1 MGQGCGESEGAIA
14 QGDGKNVGS
23 EPEVATEHGDK
34 GIEGGIENGGLKIG
48 CNESKNDDGGGGQE
62 VDRGAM
68 TDREDDSEEACPK
81 RDPQN
86 TFVHIGDRGAA

>member
-1 MGQGCGESEGAIA
+1 MRAE
-14 QGDGKNVGS
+14 
-23 EPEVATEHGDK
+23 
-34 GIEGGIENGGLKIG
+34 
-48 CNESKNDDGGGGQE
+48 NDDGGGGQE

>member
-1 MGQGCGESEGAIA
+1 MGQSGGEGEGAIA

-48 CNESKNDDGGGGQE
+48 CDESKNDDGGGGQE
-62 VDRGAM
+62 VDGGAM
-68 TDREDDSEEACPK
+68 TDRKNYGEEACPK
-81 RDPQN
+81 CDP
-86 TFVHIGDRGAA
+86 